1 MSRSLSEQLAESL
14 GTQNVGA
21 ALGIEAE
28 QPEEDRPEMAEE
40 GLEDAEEFEA
50 ADGESQ
56 EDAEGESPEGYDA
69 DDGEIRTIAD
79 LAAANEWD
87 PADLYALEVAMPS
100 GQQPIKLGQMK
111 DELIKARQETQ
122 ALQQQVQQHQQMV
135 GELQQQVGVSQQVD
149 HVLQEIGGRINALQS
164 YLEGETMQKLR
175 EENPGLAAS
184 KYQEVQQAI
193 QQLTAEGD
201 KYLGERRQM
210 EQVRDQE
217 ALRGMVH
224 YIGEKIPEWRDPALV
239 KRERPGIES
248 LFNAYGYSPQEIAM
262 LRDPRALHM
271 ARDLMLA
278 KSTQA
283 KAGTPP

>member
-1 MSRSLSEQLAESL
+1 MRKTAKLILVIVL
-14 GTQNVGA
+14 
-21 ALGIEAE
+21 L
-28 QPEEDRPEMAEE
+28 
-40 GLEDAEEFEA
+40 
-50 ADGESQ
+50 
-56 EDAEGESPEGYDA
+56 
-69 DDGEIRTIAD
+69 
-79 LAAANEWD
+79 LAACAFLWARGSKEPEPMEE
-87 PADLYALEVAMPS
+87 PAEKPAAAAP
-100 GQQPIKLGQMK
+100 
-111 DELIKARQETQ
+111 
-122 ALQQQVQQHQQMV
+122 
-135 GELQQQVGVSQQVD
+135 
-149 HVLQEIGGRINALQS
+149 
-164 YLEGETMQKLR
+164 
-175 EENPGLAAS
+175 AS

-283 KAGTPP
+283 KAGKAGEQIRQSPRKPLRGGSLRGKGGGKTNKLVARAKQTGKREDVTAAAKAILFGG